1 VTLLFLKIIFS
12 SQGTIQP
19 LDKFNQSAA
28 TKVGIFVLLESQLP
42 TKVVAVEPVL
52 DAQLD
57 VL

>member
-1 VTLLFLKIIFS
+1 VTLLFIKISFS

-19 LDKFNQSAA
+19 VHKFNQSAA
-28 TKVGIFVLLESQLP
+28 TKVGTFVQLESQLP
-42 TKVVAVEPVL
+42 TKVVALEPVL

>member
-1 VTLLFLKIIFS
+1 VALLFLKIIFS

-19 LDKFNQSAA
+19 VHKFNQSAV
-28 TKVGIFVLLESQLP
+28 TKVGTFVLLESQLP

-57 VL
+57 VS